1 MNVEKLLEVKAI
13 ILAEPLRVR
22 MDDWA
27 SDEFES
33 PLRPACDT
41 VACLAGWTVA
51 MGRIQTGACQF
62 EDGVDILAGYCG
74 DFAIDAQSILG
85 LNAEQARRLFY
96 VGLWPDEFKAP
107 EHDYRSD
114 RDGRII
120 RHYKAGDRPRHLSE
134 FADWAVAGNLQPQTA
149 AYAELVAR
157 RIDHFIATEGRE

>member
-74 DFAIDAQSILG
+74 DFAIDAQLILG

-114 RDGRII
+114 M
-120 RHYKAGDRPRHLSE
+120 
-134 FADWAVAGNLQPQTA
+134 FADWPVAGNLQPQTA

-157 RIDHFIATEGRE
+157 CIDHFIATEGRE